1 MTVDSAKK
9 QAFKDLRAA
18 RRHWVDEAT
27 AASRFQKK
35 TIQAIREFL
44 ENEPATVPQI
54 AAAVD
59 LPAATVLWFVA
70 GMKKYGQ
77 IVEAGQDDSYF
88 RYALVA
94 GKPAEADTVEA
105 EA

>member
-1 MTVDSAKK
+1 MTVDSDKK
-9 QAFKDLRAA
+9 QAMKDLRA
-18 RRHWVDEAT
+18 RRRDWIEQAMV
-27 AASRFQKK
+27 ASKSQKK
-35 TIQAIREFL
+35 TIQAIRAVL
-44 ENEPATVPQI
+44 ETEPATVPQI
-54 AAAVD
+54 AAAVGMPTD
-59 LPAATVLWFVA
+59 TVLWFVA

-94 GKPAEADTVEA
+94 GKPAEAEAAEA